1 VASLWLFLNISWLFW
16 LFSSANLAIFSKFNM
31 ATLMASP
38 CDLEQLTGSKII
50 ISDQKSFLGIP
61 DQPEGSRREGEQQ
74 PTKDGPTPKKK

>member
-1 VASLWLFLNISWLFW
+1 
-16 LFSSANLAIFSKFNM
+16 
-31 ATLMASP
+31 MASP

-50 ISDQKSFLGIP
+50 ISDQKCFLGIP